1 MASVYRQPCDEG
13 FIRARPADA
22 PCAERQRK
30 WVLVATILGSSLAFI
45 DASSTNVALPA
56 LQASLGA
63 TVIEVQWVI
72 NAYTLMLAALILP
85 GGALGDRLGRV
96 RVFASGVAIFA
107 LASLWCGLAPTVGHL
122 IAARTLQGLGGALL
136 IPGSLAL
143 ISASFPADVRGRAI
157 GLWSGFSALTA
168 AAGPVLGGWLIDTL
182 SWRWIFFANIP
193 VALVILAIAGTRL
206 PESRD
211 RQAHRLDWPGA
222 LLITASLTGITFGL
236 LESPTRGFTDPAVLA
251 ALLLGTGLLI
261 PFIVVQARTRA
272 PMVPL
277 DLFRSPTFAG
287 ANLLTLFLYGALGGA
302 LFFLPLNLVQIQGY
316 SATAAGAALLPF
328 VLILF
333 VLSRWAGGL
342 VDRYGVRL
350 PLTIGP
356 SIAAVGFALFAL
368 PGAAGSYW
376 LTIFP
381 ATTALGVGMAVIV
394 APLTTTVMNA
404 VDQDHAGTA
413 SGINNAVSR
422 VATLLALSVLGIV
435 MLSSFGSVLEAHMAR
450 IDLPVEAAAAI
461 RDRRASLAG
470 MSLPPGL
477 DDAQRDAVRA
487 AIAEAFI
494 AGYRTVMAIAAGLA
508 LASAGISWLM
518 IRPTSHG
525 GS

>member
-1 MASVYRQPCDEG
+1 MASVYKQPCDEG
-13 FIRARPADA
+13 VIRARPADA
-22 PCAERQRK
+22 PCAKRQRK
-30 WVLVATILGSSLAFI
+30 WVLAATILGSSLAFI

-63 TVIEVQWVI
+63 TVVEVQWVI

-96 RVFASGVAIFA
+96 RVFAAGVAIFA
-107 LASLWCGLAPTVGHL
+107 LASLWCGFAPTIGHL

-193 VALVILAIAGTRL
+193 VALVILAIAATQL
-206 PESRD
+206 LESRD

-222 LLITASLTGITFGL
+222 LLITASLTGITYGL
-236 LESPTRGFTDPAVLA
+236 LESPTRGFGDPAVLA
-251 ALLLGTGLLI
+251 ALLLGTCLLA
-261 PFIVVQARTRA
+261 PFIVVQARTQK

-287 ANLLTLFLYGALGGA
+287 ANLLTPVRRTRRCALLPAPEPRPDTGLLRDRGRGGAPPVCADPVRSVALGGRADRA
-302 LFFLPLNLVQIQGY
+302 LRRASAADRRPL
-316 SATAAGAALLPF
+316 
-328 VLILF
+328 
-333 VLSRWAGGL
+333 
-342 VDRYGVRL
+342 DRRRRL
-350 PLTIGP
+350 C
-356 SIAAVGFALFAL
+356 AVCLAR
-368 PGAAGSYW
+368 AAGSYW

-381 ATTALGVGMAVIV
+381 AATVLGLGMAAVV

-413 SGINNAVSR
+413 SGINNAISR
-422 VATLLALSVLGIV
+422 VATLLAISVLGIV
-435 MLSSFGSVLEAHMAR
+435 MLSSFGSALEAHMAR
-450 IDLPVEAAAAI
+450 IDLPAEAAEAI
-461 RDRRASLAG
+461 ATGGRAS
-470 MSLPPGL
+470 PPC
-477 DDAQRDAVRA
+477 RCHRSSTT
-487 AIAEAFI
+487 
-494 AGYRTVMAIAAGLA
+494 R
-508 LASAGISWLM
+508 SAK
-518 IRPTSHG
+518 R
-525 GS
+525 

>member
-1 MASVYRQPCDEG
+1 MASVYKQPCDEG
-13 FIRARPADA
+13 VIRAKLADA
-22 PCAERQRK
+22 PCAQHQRK
-30 WVLVATILGSSLAFI
+30 WVLAATILGSSLAFI

-96 RVFASGVAIFA
+96 RVFAAGVAIFA
-107 LASLWCGLAPTVGHL
+107 
-122 IAARTLQGLGGALL
+122 
-136 IPGSLAL
+136 
-143 ISASFPADVRGRAI
+143 
-157 GLWSGFSALTA
+157 
-168 AAGPVLGGWLIDTL
+168 L

-193 VALVILAIAGTRL
+193 VALVILAIAATRL

-211 RQAHRLDWPGA
+211 PQAHRLDWPGA
-222 LLITASLTGITFGL
+222 VLITASLTGITYGL
-236 LESPTRGFTDPAVLA
+236 LESPTRGFGDPAVLA
-251 ALLLGTGLLI
+251 ALLLGTCLLA
-261 PFIVVQARTRA
+261 PFIVVQARTQT

-302 LFFLPLNLVQIQGY
+302 LFFLPLNLIQIQGY

-350 PLTIGP
+350 PLTVGP

-376 LTIFP
+376 LTVFP
-381 ATTALGVGMAVIV
+381 AATALGLGMAGIV
-394 APLTTTVMNA
+394 APLTTTVMKA

-422 VATLLALSVLGIV
+422 VATLLAISVLGIV
-435 MLSSFGSVLEAHMAR
+435 MLSSFGSALEAHMAR
-450 IDLPVEAAAAI
+450 IDLPADAAAAI
-461 RDRRASLAG
+461 RDRRASLAA
-470 MSLPPGL
+470 MSLPPEL
-477 DDAQRDAVRA
+477 DDAQREALRA
-487 AIAEAFI
+487 AIADAFI
-494 AGYRTVMAIAAGLA
+494 VGYRLVMAIAAGLA
-508 LASAGISWLM
+508 LASAGVAWLM

>member
-1 MASVYRQPCDEG
+1 M
-13 FIRARPADA
+13 
-22 PCAERQRK
+22 
-30 WVLVATILGSSLAFI
+30 
-45 DASSTNVALPA
+45 
-56 LQASLGA
+56 
-63 TVIEVQWVI
+63 
-72 NAYTLMLAALILP
+72 
-85 GGALGDRLGRV
+85 
-96 RVFASGVAIFA
+96 
-107 LASLWCGLAPTVGHL
+107 
-122 IAARTLQGLGGALL
+122 
-136 IPGSLAL
+136 
-143 ISASFPADVRGRAI
+143 
-157 GLWSGFSALTA
+157 
-168 AAGPVLGGWLIDTL
+168 
-182 SWRWIFFANIP
+182 
-193 VALVILAIAGTRL
+193 
-206 PESRD
+206 
-211 RQAHRLDWPGA
+211 
-222 LLITASLTGITFGL
+222 
-236 LESPTRGFTDPAVLA
+236 
-251 ALLLGTGLLI
+251 
-261 PFIVVQARTRA
+261 
-272 PMVPL
+272 
-277 DLFRSPTFAG
+277 
-287 ANLLTLFLYGALGGA
+287 
-302 LFFLPLNLVQIQGY
+302 
-316 SATAAGAALLPF
+316 
-328 VLILF
+328 LILF

-350 PLTIGP
+350 PLIVGP

-435 MLSSFGSVLEAHMAR
+435 MLSSFGSVLEAHR
-450 IDLPVEAAAAI
+450 QDRPPVEAAAAI

-518 IRPTSHG
+518 IRPTSHDR
-525 GS
+525 S